1 MNKKEQQI
9 QRAKQEDAIL
19 TKVLWWIVGAVVLEA
34 LLLLLNQVYSHYTPA
49 QIPLALALRHVF
61 TGLAIALPICFVLLL
76 IWAVKARKSGKHA
89 GLSAALA
96 IIVLA
101 LAACAVVIRVFDE
114 SGIRLLYVAVPAVAV
129 LALIYYLYQREFFF
143 AAVLSALGIPASNAI
158 TMFYKQVILQRGLPF
173 EVKLPEHPL
182 DVSRMTA
189 EQLHAELEKG
199 YADIQA
205 ERTRPASEV
214 FADIRKEFKSLA

>member
-19 TKVLWWIVGAVVLEA
+19 TKALWWIVGAVVLEA

-49 QIPLALALRHVF
+49 QIQLAVALRSVF

-96 IIVLA
+96 I
-101 LAACAVVIRVFDE
+101 R
-114 SGIRLLYVAVPAVAV
+114 
-129 LALIYYLYQREFFF
+129 
-143 AAVLSALGIPASNAI
+143 
-158 TMFYKQVILQRGLPF
+158 RGA
-173 EVKLPEHPL
+173 HI
-182 DVSRMTA
+182 RMTA
-189 EQLHAELEKG
+189 FDNMLPPKL
-199 YADIQA
+199 
-205 ERTRPASEV
+205 V
-214 FADIRKEFKSLA
+214 KSLDLIADVAVCILGIIMLVVGWHYATTLGGRGTYVSMPWLSRFWMYFPVPLAGVAMIVFEIEAIYNHIKAFFVKDVKEVNP